1 MLVKGSVGSTQ
12 QHRLHAGRRLN
23 RIGAFRDLF
32 AYRLTVLT
40 LERIVAVAV
49 GSDLAPGIDNRLGR
63 GRRGLGRIARKE
75 ERRGD
80 ALFLEHLQDLFGG
93 AARTLVKRQRHVLF
107 VALGRHAGAR
117 NNVIGGGHDLAA
129 VLRLA
134 RLLTNPHLGAALG
147 TPRLHILDSARAL
160 DLELGLDNRS
170 LNLVLLVGVTAI
182 LDRHLLAALKFAAIP
197 FALLHALAVDLHR
210 QLFAPMALEHA
221 VIDSQQVACVVGASQ
236 ILFVD
241 EILQRR
247 AHAHCGL
254 LAVELHVHAA
264 VDVAHDGS
272 DKQHERATHG
282 DERVGQA
289 RRTTGRTAVADA
301 RTAIAKPA
309 AMVEV
314 HRAGLTVTLA
324 LTAGQL
330 PQVAACRRT
339 RTRTPV

>member
-1 MLVKGSVGSTQ
+1 MLIKSGVGGAQ
-12 QHRLHAGRRLN
+12 QHRLDASCRLDGVGSLRN
-23 RIGAFRDLF
+23 LLAH
-32 AYRLTVLT
+32 RLAILA
-40 LERIVAVAV
+40 LERIVAIAI
-49 GSDLAPGIDNRLGR
+49 GTDLAPGVDNRLG
-63 GRRGLGRIARKE
+63 GSRRGLGGIARKE
-75 ERRGD
+75 ECG
-80 ALFLEHLQDLFGG
+80 AHTLLLEHLQDLLGG
-93 AARTLVKRQRHVLF
+93 TARPFIKRQGDDLL

-117 NNVIGGGHDLAA
+117 NDAIGGGHNLAA

-134 RLLTNPHLGAALG
+134 RLLTNPHLGAALD
-147 TPRLHILDSARAL
+147 TPRLHILDSARTL

-221 VIDSQQVACVVGASQ
+221 VIDGKQVACVVGVSQ
-236 ILFVD
+236 LLVVD

-247 AHAHCGL
+247 AHTHRGL
-254 LAVELHVHAA
+254 LAVELHVHTA

-282 DERVGQA
+282 DERVGQS

-309 AMVEV
+309 AMVEI

-324 LTAGQL
+324 LTAG
-330 PQVAACRRT
+330 
-339 RTRTPV
+339 